1 MPDTHAILSPSK
13 AEQWM
18 PCPGSIVLSDGM
30 SNPPSPYAAEGT
42 KAHSCAEYFLTEG
55 KWPAECYD
63 EMRGHLRVYVDFVN
77 GLAVPS
83 TTFAIEQ
90 KVVVDDG
97 CWGTADAIVWDPV
110 NAVLHVCDLK
120 YGAGVAVEVNGN
132 KQLKVYALAAL
143 LTMRYPA
150 KTVNMHI
157 IQPRCPHADGS
168 IRTATF
174 DAIDL
179 IDFHADLADAFL
191 RVKEAR
197 RDADQGIDKAGQWA
211 DTYLHPT
218 EKGCKWCLGSPK
230 CPKLREKAH
239 ELCKQTFNDSVVPGA
254 YDPEALASALEFLP
268 ILEAWIENTRAFAY
282 REAEAGR
289 SVPRH
294 KLVEKRA
301 TASWKPDLK
310 PEALA
315 LLLEVPVA
323 DLLAAPKLKSVTD
336 IRALAPGK
344 NDKER
349 GAVLDPFVQKISSGH
364 TLVHM
369 SDKRP
374 AVALAAKD
382 VFA

>member
-1 MPDTHAILSPSK
+1 MT
-13 AEQWM
+13 
-18 PCPGSIVLSDGM
+18 CPGSMVLSEGM
-30 SNPPSPYAAEGT
+30 PNPPSPHAAEGT
-42 KAHSCAEYFLTEG
+42 KAHAMAEHFLTEG
-55 KWPAECYD
+55 KWPMDAYD
-63 EMRGHLRVYVDFVN
+63 EMKAHLRVYTDFVN
-77 GLAVPS
+77 GLAVPG
-83 TTFAIEQ
+83 TTFAVEQ
-90 KVVVDDG
+90 KVVVSEE

-120 YGAGVAVEVNGN
+120 YGAGVPVEVHGN

-150 KTVNMHI
+150 RTVNIHI
-157 IQPRCPHADGS
+157 VQPRCPHADGP
-168 IRTATF
+168 IRAAPF
-174 DAIDL
+174 DAVDL
-179 IDFHADLADAFL
+179 IDFHADLADAIL

-197 RDADQGIDKAGQWA
+197 RDSGKGIQEAGAWSDA
-211 DTYLHPT
+211 YLKPS

-230 CPKLREKAH
+230 CPKVRQMAH
-239 ELCKQTFNDSVVPGA
+239 DLCKQAFNDSVLPGA

-268 ILEAWIENTRAFAY
+268 ILEAWIENTRSFAY

-289 SVPRH
+289 GVPRH

-301 TASWKPDLK
+301 TTSWKPDVA
-310 PEALA
+310 PDAVA
-315 LLLEVPVA
+315 LLLDVPVKDVMA
-323 DLLAAPKLKSVTD
+323 EPKMKSVTD
-336 IRALAPGK
+336 IKALAPGK

-349 GAVLDPFVQKISSGH
+349 AAVLDPFVQKISSGH

-369 SDKRP
+369 CDKRP